1 MSDEERT
8 RTARDLRSSAVDFI
22 SALRLGEGMNEE
34 LSARLA
40 SAIADLGSAWAES
53 EVLPKG
59 VVNDLVGLFSWTD
72 SASYLYEGDEAAR
85 IKRSAMEIETLIF
98 KHVVPAPPES

>member
-1 MSDEERT
+1 VSEEERNIA
-8 RTARDLRSSAVDFI
+8 ARDLRDSAVDFI

-34 LSARLA
+34 LFARLA
-40 SAIADLGSAWAES
+40 SATTDVGSAWAES

-59 VVNDLVGLFSWTD
+59 VVNDLVGLFSWID

-85 IKRSAMEIETLIF
+85 IKRAAMEIEILIF
-98 KHVVPAPPES
+98 ERVVPAPPES